1 MAEVDK
7 VMEEAVVETPQT
19 EEIDIELESEN
30 VTATSEE
37 VAAVSDEFYKNI
49 ALDLSEDILKSIS
62 KELVD
67 EYKKDKI
74 SRKDWETSYTNG
86 LDLLGFRT
94 YSND

>member
-49 ALDLSEDILKSIS
+49 ALDLSEDSF
-62 KELVD
+62 
-67 EYKKDKI
+67 KK
-74 SRKDWETSYTNG
+74 Y
-86 LDLLGFRT
+86 F
-94 YSND
+94 

>member
-37 VAAVSDEFYKNI
+37 VAAVSD
-49 ALDLSEDILKSIS
+49 
-62 KELVD
+62 
-67 EYKKDKI
+67 
-74 SRKDWETSYTNG
+74 
-86 LDLLGFRT
+86 
-94 YSND
+94 

>member
-49 ALDLSEDILKSIS
+49 ALDLSEDSFTKH
-62 KELVD
+62 
-67 EYKKDKI
+67 
-74 SRKDWETSYTNG
+74 
-86 LDLLGFRT
+86 FQRT
-94 YSND
+94 CRRIQKR

>member
-86 LDLLGFRT
+86 LDLLGFR
-94 YSND
+94 

>member
-62 KELVD
+62 K
-67 EYKKDKI
+67 
-74 SRKDWETSYTNG
+74 
-86 LDLLGFRT
+86 
-94 YSND
+94 